1 MFDYFKSINFCVE
14 KRRNMEIIIVANFT
28 NSQTSRFIE
37 VANMF
42 AAKGHTVSLLTSDF
56 DHGSKKTRVS
66 KPQNDVFKT
75 VYIHE
80 PGYKGN
86 VTPQR
91 LWSHHIWGLNV
102 VSYLKKIPK
111 PDVVYCAIPSLTVA
125 VEASK
130 YCKRNGVKF
139 VVDVQDLWPEAF
151 SMVFKNKL
159 FKLAFKPM
167 EWYINKAYASAD
179 LAIAVSDTYVQ
190 RVLSVNK
197 KITSG
202 MAVFLGNSGKLFE
215 DSAKKYRKEYN
226 DGIIRLCYIGSL
238 SQSYD
243 IKMVVDAVKIAS
255 NQMEQPIRFVVVGD
269 GVYKNDFESY
279 AELKKIDCEFT
290 GHKDYTEMVG
300 ILCSCDM
307 VINPIRKG
315 SAASIINKV
324 GDYALS
330 GLPVINTQECSE
342 YRKLIED
349 YSCGINCECGNAED
363 VAAAIVKLAQS
374 PELRKEI
381 GETARQLGKD
391 KFDRRYTY
399 AKIIE
404 AVENLG
410 NTKK

>member
-1 MFDYFKSINFCVE
+1 MNIYIL
-14 KRRNMEIIIVANFT
+14 ANFT

-37 VANMF
+37 I
-42 AAKGHTVSLLTSDF
+42 AKLFFQRGHNVTVVTSDF
-56 DHGSKKTRVS
+56 NHGRKCMRGSF
-66 KPQNDVFKT
+66 PQYDGFKM
-75 VYIHE
+75 VYLHE

-91 LWSHHIWGLNV
+91 LLSHHVFGKNVAKYLNEAE
-102 VSYLKKIPK
+102 K

-215 DSAKKYRKEYN
+215 DSAKKYHKEYN
-226 DGIIRLCYIGSL
+226 DGILRLCYIGSL

-255 NQMEQPIRFVVVGD
+255 NQMKQPIRFIVVGD

-349 YSCGINCECGNAED
+349 YGCGINCECENAED
-363 VAAAIVKLAQS
+363 VATAIVKLAQS
-374 PELRKEI
+374 PELRKEM
-381 GETARQLGKD
+381 GEAARQFGKD